1 MSTETEISSNSSE
14 AKANESLPGSDTKTQ
29 QANSMRQSPLDITVI
44 LPNGKKLLIMSVSP
58 SEPTSFIKQNL
69 QEFQE
74 SALYSNYFFET
85 VDNRAVSDYVEIA
98 NYAPTSED
106 ICTMTIHLVP
116 AHYDVRKS
124 RQQLKRVRDIISY
137 PPTITGVSIEKDDVT
152 EANTESTEAADLVTV
167 QKHDASAG
175 AELESALRSEDDAVV
190 DEVLLLQKAVIDEKF
205 ILNEKVTIL
214 ETEKEC
220 EESSSES
227 KEEHAVKRANKLQL
241 IEEVVSSQIELDSD
255 ASEKKIVSDSDS
267 ANTASSEVKE
277 NSPVEEEIMETKIA
291 VEVKPFAPEDDGI
304 KVTAIDDDIAATETL
319 KTPVIKRKLPSEEE
333 IFAPVCLGSF
343 FREVLLRVASA
354 EEPPSK
360 VSKMGSEAEGTAA
373 RVKEPSECVKS
384 VSASGWNPP
393 PMSRASQ
400 GDLLYIEAVTGTDIN
415 WTVVHT
421 V

>member
-1 MSTETEISSNSSE
+1 MSTETEINSDSSE
-14 AKANESLPGSDTKTQ
+14 ANANESLPGSDTKTQ
-29 QANSMRQSPLDITVI
+29 HVNSMRQSPLDITVI

-58 SEPTSFIKQNL
+58 SEPTSSIKQNL

-74 SALYSNYFFET
+74 SAPYSNYFFET
-85 VDNRAVSDYVEIA
+85 VDNRVISDYVEIA

-116 AHYDVRKS
+116 AQYDVRKS

-137 PPTITGVSIEKDDVT
+137 PPTTTGVSIEKDDVT
-152 EANTESTEAADLVTV
+152 EANIESTEAADLVTV
-167 QKHDASAG
+167 QNASAG
-175 AELESALRSEDDAVV
+175 AELESAVGSEDDAVV

-205 ILNEKVTIL
+205 ILDEKVTIL
-214 ETEKEC
+214 ETEKVC

-227 KEEHAVKRANKLQL
+227 KEEHAVKRADKLQL
-241 IEEVVSSQIELDSD
+241 IKEVVSSQIELDSD

-267 ANTASSEVKE
+267 ANTASCEVKE

-291 VEVKPFAPEDDGI
+291 VDVKPLAPDDDGI
-304 KVTAIDDDIAATETL
+304 KVTAIDDEKAATETL
-319 KTPVIKRKLPSEEE
+319 KTPVIQRKLPSEEE

-343 FREVLLRVASA
+343 FREVLLRVSLA

-360 VSKMGSEAEGTAA
+360 VSKMGSEAKGTAV

-393 PMSRASQ
+393 PLSRASQ

-415 WTVVHT
+415 
-421 V
+421 